1 MYTASNEV
9 TRYTRHLILLLLYA
23 EAGSTGYSQCVRT
36 SYKYVYIQHH
46 MQRLYGTWSSLP
58 ILALVAQT
66 RAEVFVSNGHRGHC
80 SHCFHMDNAI
90 TSAITWTLV
99 SPLSHG
105 HYSHVD
111 TTITWTSRSRGHY
124 GGGSGG
130 GEQPSS
136 RGHEVRW
143 GGPLPS
149 RELAFETSDLVHH
162 CTLHSRHVSSSD
174 TAPCNQDRSPHPSL
188 CSLHSRHVISSI
200 TAACNQDKSPH
211 PAMHLAV
218 KTGHLIHHGTL

>member
-58 ILALVAQT
+58 ILALVTQT

-111 TTITWTSRSRGHY
+111 TTITWTLHSRRHCSHTYNVITWTLQSRGHY
-124 GGGSGG
+124 YRMDTTIMWTLLSY
-130 GEQPSS
+130 
-136 RGHEVRW
+136 GHYSYVDTTITWTRALLSH
-143 GGPLPS
+143 GQ
-149 RELAFETSDLVHH
+149 RHH
-162 CTLHSRHVSSSD
+162 ID
-174 TAPCNQDRSPHPSL
+174 TAITWTLVSPLSHGHYS
-188 CSLHSRHVISSI
+188 HVD
-200 TAACNQDKSPH
+200 TTTVP
-211 PAMHLAV
+211 
-218 KTGHLIHHGTL
+218 